1 MTLQTAVLDG
11 NAAAAHSAA
20 ATGLIET
27 VADHAGLGPAVPV
40 FLSSLGIRG
49 HRQTDRGEKCR
60 YQRHHLGLEPNA
72 SRRTQP
78 VFDTAIDQQEQ
89 DTPHYS
95 GRPSGHQPAPSSRRH
110 DIDEEL
116 LHRRVGALPARQ
128 GRQHLADI
136 FTAQPQEREKSTL
149 LTVELDETKEEL
161 AELKAEQPK
170 PNAGSLRSLGGW
182 FGAKEPPRR
191 PALST
196 TRSSLTP
203 PMRLRCTAMTGIAIS
218 ASGRRSGNA
227 SSGS

>member
-49 HRQTDRGEKCR
+49 HRQTDGGEKCR

-95 GRPSGHQPAPSSRRH
+95 GRPSGHQPAPSGSRRH
-110 DIDEEL
+110 NIDEEL

-136 FTAQPQEREKSTL
+136 FTAQPQDAENAATFRIGFERL
-149 LTVELDETKEEL
+149 HPLTDCTCQLIQRIEAESEARRALRRL
-161 AELKAEQPK
+161 AKTSFGRSARLSKASK
-170 PNAGSLRSLGGW
+170 I
-182 FGAKEPPRR
+182 
-191 PALST
+191 
-196 TRSSLTP
+196 SSL
-203 PMRLRCTAMTGIAIS
+203 LLKCQ
-218 ASGRRSGNA
+218 
-227 SSGS
+227 